1 MKLSNWLA
9 NNIISKTPSTK
20 EIGDFV
26 ATGKVQKIIEANST
40 GTSPSADVDDGPTTW
55 FTKNSDYKNKNKE
68 LATTMGMEVVNY
80 LLGSTEPTA
89 GVKNDNTPSYYSS
102 GIPGKSTPAGGK
114 DYKSSKAYS
123 LWKKRIKDIASMVG
137 WEFID
142 FLDRKDIPSKTPSN
156 DKIKEPI
163 KPSKN
168 PLTEAVKNKHA
179 FKAIFLAGG
188 PGSGKSTV
196 INALFGIPPKNKI
209 QSGLT
214 QAGLKIVNSD
224 SAYEYL
230 KSKHSIPPSENDM
243 SDEERSKAGKL
254 MAKSVKIAKKQ
265 LSNYLDGKLG
275 IIIDGTGASSNAL
288 GKKKK
293 RIEDLGYDCY
303 MIFVSTSLETAMER
317 NQKRKERTLLDKVV
331 ERSWQ
336 AVMDNLKTYK
346 SMFSGNFS
354 EVSTEGE
361 AGNKLPSGVTAS
373 VNKFLRKSPKNK
385 IAVKYL
391 KQARELL

>member
-1 MKLSNWLA
+1 MKLGNWLA
-9 NNIISKTPSTK
+9 HTIIEE
-20 EIGDFV
+20 EIADFV
-26 ATGKVQKIIEANST
+26 ST
-40 GTSPSADVDDGPTTW
+40 GIVTSLLENNFTGGSEVDDGPTT
-55 FTKNSDYKNKNKE
+55 FYKSKESYKASTKKQTQD
-68 LATTMGMEVVNY
+68 MGMQVLDY
-80 LLGSTEPTA
+80 ILGEHPLDSSYTNTNMPTYFQA
-89 GVKNDNTPSYYSS
+89 GL
-102 GIPGKSTPAGGK
+102 PGEETATNK
-114 DYKSSKAYS
+114 DYKFTKAYS
-123 LWKKRIKDIASMVG
+123 LWKKHINKIALLVG
-137 WEFID
+137 WEFVD
-142 FLDRKDIPSKTPSN
+142 FLTKKDIPSKTPSN
-156 DKIKEPI
+156 DKIKEP
-163 KPSKN
+163 SKASSN
-168 PLTEAVKNKHA
+168 PLTEAVRNEHA

-214 QAGLKIVNSD
+214 KAGLKIVNSD

-243 SDEERSKAGKL
+243 SDEERSQAGKL

-346 SMFSGNFS
+346 SMFSSNFS

-361 AGNKLPSGVTAS
+361 AGKNLPPGVISS
-373 VNKFLRKSPKNK
+373 VNKFLRKPPKNK
-385 IAVKYL
+385 IAIKYL
-391 KQARELL
+391 KHAKELL